1 MGHPWGIAGPDF
13 LRWYWIALAAC
24 LVFALVVRTRMRTAR
39 QGEPGRPLDLD
50 ELAHLAGG
58 PRRVVE
64 VSVARLI
71 EAGALRP
78 SRRGTVQATGMPVAN
93 PVDQAVLADA
103 GRHGHRTVTLLV
115 NTVSRSPA
123 VLGVADRLVAI
134 GMLIDP
140 AASRA
145 RRRLAAA
152 PLLVLLAIGV
162 ARWLNGIA
170 IVAPVGFLTVQILVT
185 AVIAVFLLKS
195 PAVQRT
201 SRGDEALERTRTGGN
216 PALWGGAAGLVALG
230 GLVAFPDVAVRAAL
244 LPPPAVSSANSWTSD
259 SSGSSCSSSSS
270 SCSSGSSCGSSCGGG
285 GGCGGG

>member
-50 ELAHLAGG
+50 EVAHLAGG

-64 VSVARLI
+64 VSVARLV

-78 SRRGTVQATGMPVAN
+78 SRRGTVQATGMPAVN

-103 GRHGHRTVTLLV
+103 GRHRHRTVTLLV

-123 VLGVADRLVAI
+123 VLGVAHRLVSV
-134 GMLIDP
+134 GMLVDP

-152 PLLVLLAIGV
+152 PLLVLLAVGV
-162 ARWLNGIA
+162 ARWLNGVTIA
-170 IVAPVGFLTVQILVT
+170 APVGWLTLQLILT
-185 AVIAVFLLKS
+185 AVIAVVLLKA
-195 PAVQRT
+195 PGVQRT
-201 SRGDEALERTRTGGN
+201 ARGDEALDQTRTGGHA
-216 PALWGGAAGLVALG
+216 ALWGGAAGLVALG
-230 GLVAFPDVAVRAAL
+230 GLVAFPDATVRAAL
-244 LPPPAVSSANSWTSD
+244 LPPPSVSTSD
-259 SSGSSCSSSSS
+259 SWTSGSSCSASSSS